1 MIPPGSAP
9 SPNGPIR
16 PLRDGLVVGL
26 TVLAM
31 SLLSIAFLERGARDA
46 VQGETR
52 NDLVRSAELASAMV
66 DGDTMKAIGWDENES
81 SPRYAWSVARLRKAL
96 SSCRSI
102 RYLYTMRMDGDS
114 LRFVLDAS
122 PPFLDSNGIQ
132 QHSHLGDAYRMTTP
146 SMLETL
152 RSGIATSEEEPVMDP
167 WGLFISGYAP
177 IRDSKDSVV
186 GLVGIDLTPDTFL
199 DHQRNLHLRA
209 LFAQGIMV
217 LFSFLTGFFVWQSQ
231 DRRRSQETERQEAQ
245 KRLLLS
251 EEKYRMLFET
261 AGTAIVVFGPDRH
274 IRMINRIC
282 EELYGWSRTE
292 VEGKL
297 TWTSFIHPDD
307 LPTALEHASGRNVDF
322 NATPTQYDC
331 RLAHRDGTYRHVTFS
346 LAEIPGSD
354 LMVCSLIDRT
364 SLIQAWE
371 ELEESRRRYQVIF
384 EVTDTPMLVFDEQ
397 NVIRLANG
405 SFQELLQV
413 PRAELEGLCW
423 QEFIHPDDI
432 EQVLHEQESYNG
444 TPGPW
449 RATQRIVRR
458 GGEVRHLS
466 FMISRLPGTSWCIAA
481 GLDLTERIEAEAAMK
496 DLNTHLDHLVKER
509 TAELETALRSRED
522 FLSSMS
528 HELRTPLQ
536 SIEASTEILLE
547 NLRGPDADGH
557 QVRHLR
563 TIQRSS
569 SHLLTLISDILDLA
583 KSMAGHLQL
592 RTTTVGVQTICK
604 ESLDLVT
611 SAAQRRG
618 LTLHLDCP
626 QEQLAL
632 EADPVRLK
640 QMLTNVLGNSIKFT
654 PNGGEIFLEVRPDE
668 RQIHFVV
675 RDTGIGI
682 SSQDQARLFQPFVQL
697 DNSLARIHAGT
708 GLGLALVQR
717 LANAHGGTV
726 SLESAPS
733 FGTTVTLSL
742 PWEGQTTLFL
752 PPEESSG
759 SGTTGIP
766 RSVLDSPL
774 VLLAEDN
781 VDIREC
787 VCEYLEGLGYRIE
800 TAGNGLEALEKAA
813 GETPDLILMDVQM
826 PHMDGLEATRR
837 LRQDPLFKDLP
848 IIAMTALAQESDSQ
862 RCLEAGANTYLAKP
876 VRLRDLAAA
885 VAALCRRRP
894 GNSQGAGVA
903 S

>member
-9 SPNGPIR
+9 SPTGPIR

-52 NDLVRSAELASAMV
+52 NDLIRSAELASAMV
-66 DGDTMKAIGWDENES
+66 DGDTMKAIGWSEDES

-132 QHSHLGDAYRMTTP
+132 QHSRLGESYRLTTP

-152 RSGIATSEEEPVMDP
+152 RSGIPTSEEEPVMDQ

-177 IRDSKDSVV
+177 IRDGKDSVV
-186 GLVGIDLTPDTFL
+186 GLVGVDVTPDTFL
-199 DHQRNLHLRA
+199 SHQRNLHLRA
-209 LFAQGIMV
+209 LLAQGIMV

-231 DRRRSQETERQEAQ
+231 DRRRSQEVERQEAQ

-261 AGTAIVVFGPDRH
+261 AGTAIVVFGPDRQ

-282 EELYGWSRTE
+282 ENAYGWSRTE

-297 TWTSFIHPDD
+297 PWTHFIHPDD
-307 LPTALEHASGRNVDF
+307 LPRCVEYVTDRRAGIKQAPS
-322 NATPTQYDC
+322 QYDC
-331 RLAHRDGTYRHVTFS
+331 RLAHRDGSYRHVTFS
-346 LAEIPGSD
+346 LAEIPGSE
-354 LMVCSLIDRT
+354 LMVCSLVDRT
-364 SLIQAWE
+364 SLVQAWE

-397 NVIRLANG
+397 NVVRLANE
-405 SFQELLQV
+405 SCLKLVQV
-413 PRAELEGLCW
+413 SREELEGRSW
-423 QEFIHPDDI
+423 ASYIHPEDLATLL
-432 EQVLHEQESYNG
+432 EEQEATTG

-449 RATQRIVRR
+449 RMTQRIVTRE
-458 GGEVRHLS
+458 GGIRHLS
-466 FMISRLPGTSWCIAA
+466 FVVSRLPGTSWCIAA

-496 DLNTHLDHLVKER
+496 DLNAHLDHLVKER
-509 TAELETALRSRED
+509 TTELETALRSRED

-547 NLRGPDADGH
+547 DLQGPEADGH
-557 QVRHLR
+557 QVRHLK

-592 RTTTVGVQTICK
+592 RTTTVAVQAICR
-604 ESLDLVT
+604 ESLDLVA

-618 LTLHLDCP
+618 LKLRLDCP
-626 QEQLAL
+626 QDQLAL

-640 QMLTNVLGNSIKFT
+640 QMLANVLGNSIKFT
-654 PNGGEIFLEVRPDE
+654 PSGGEILLEVRTDPD
-668 RQIHFVV
+668 RIRFAV

-682 SSQDQARLFQPFVQL
+682 SPEDQARLFQPFVQL

-717 LANAHGGTV
+717 LANAHGGSV
-726 SLESAPS
+726 ALESTPS

-742 PWEGQTTLFL
+742 PWEGQTTLSL
-752 PPEESSG
+752 PPQESSA
-759 SGTTGIP
+759 STAGIP
-766 RSVLDSPL
+766 RSVVDSPL

-787 VCEYLEGLGYRIE
+787 VCEYLEGLGYWIE
-800 TAGNGLEALEKAA
+800 TAGNGLEVLEKAA
-813 GETPDLILMDVQM
+813 ATMPDLVLMDVQM
-826 PHMDGLEATRR
+826 PYMDGLEATRR
-837 LRQDPLFKDLP
+837 LRQDPAFRSLP

-862 RCLEAGANTYLAKP
+862 RCLDAGADSYLSKP
-876 VRLRDLAAA
+876 VRLKDLASA
-885 VAALCRRRP
+885 VASMCRP
-894 GNSQGAGVA
+894 QGGNSGA
-903 S
+903 